1 MSISSEKLYTEPGSI
16 EEMELQKEQERVRD
30 TMNKELFDE
39 EIGAS
44 EEAFKPA
51 KKQTGA
57 KKCKGKTVALT
68 LLVAGTLVA
77 GSIFGTKAVHN
88 LIETKRADDLIG
100 NYTTEEYVM
109 LPKQVTTDRAYD
121 VTYVDGQKLLERLNN
136 KNMGII
142 NINGQFYT
150 PNGTNVAIITYKV
163 SYTTMVDAIKVRTDG
178 QVVYMP
184 QNGYTLDGTQARK
197 TTTET
202 ITKVVPQADD
212 YSYIKFEG
220 ASNWEIVGEPQI
232 VSTLPYEVIQN
243 STLICDVADGAT
255 LNDYNETTGTL
266 DLAPK
271 KH

>member
-1 MSISSEKLYTEPGSI
+1 MSISSEKLYTEPGSK
-16 EEMELQKEQERVRD
+16 EELELQKEQERVRNK
-30 TMNKELFDE
+30 MNNEIYDE
-39 EIGAS
+39 EIGSS

-57 KKCKGKTVALT
+57 KKSKGKTVALT
-68 LLVAGTLVA
+68 LLVVGTLVA

-88 LIETKRADDLIG
+88 LQATKRADDLIG

-121 VTYVDGQKLLERLNN
+121 VTYVDGQKLVERLNN

-163 SYTTMVDAIKVRTDG
+163 SYTTMIDATKVKTDG
-178 QVVYMP
+178 QIVYMAP
-184 QNGYTLDGTQARK
+184 SGYVLDGKQAKK
-197 TTTET
+197 TVVET
-202 ITKVVPQADD
+202 ITKVVPQCDD

-220 ASNWEIVGEPQI
+220 ASDWEMVGEPTI
-232 VSTLPYEVIQN
+232 VATLPYEVIQN

-255 LNDYNETTGTL
+255 LNEFNETTGTL